1 MRYHDID
8 RGIRR
13 PSNIALLRDCTISCT
28 NTRFNTRVAHR
39 YRPNTQT
46 MQTGD
51 NYLSDHHLKDTY
63 IGPVGDRVPSRLPTH
78 QHTNTGIVWSIL
90 CPLNILPVQAVV
102 LLTYLLTYLLGSSDH
117 WVYQS
122 PFTMNEWMKVQ
133 WFKVRSKTDLES
145 AKSNIPCKQI

>member
-78 QHTNTGIVWSIL
+78 QHRHCLIYT
-90 CPLNILPVQAVV
+90 LPTQHPPCSSRCFTY
-102 LLTYLLTYLLGSSDH
+102 LLTYLLTY
-117 WVYQS
+117 
-122 PFTMNEWMKVQ
+122 
-133 WFKVRSKTDLES
+133 
-145 AKSNIPCKQI
+145 